1 MKQVAPTQRVRPW
14 TTGGDLRSQVRRLW
28 ERGQLGRAVIAAAV
42 GEDPGPG
49 PGDDGS
55 SDELVFPL
63 RLRLRTPTSKEL
75 SRRYDEA
82 RAWIDALSS
91 TAGVRIERR
100 RVNHRVL
107 GANDLPAEAW
117 VDSLDD
123 AVAMAGRRAE
133 AGALHRMAVV
143 THGRRPEAL
152 AVLRRRPVAMLAH
165 VEVWERLLD
174 LVDWIE
180 THPAPAVY
188 VRQIELPGVDTKLI
202 ESHRPV
208 LAELFDAAVPEAI
221 VSDEATGVRG
231 FERRYGFQSK
241 PNLVRFRILDPER
254 QLPGLAQRPTASDG
268 AERTDRPHLA
278 DVTVDAATFAGL
290 DLGNDLS
297 LDTVFLV
304 ENEVNFLAFPERNAS
319 MVIWVAGYG
328 TERLAAARWLD
339 GLSLHYWGD
348 LDTHGFAILDE
359 LRRRFPEV
367 ESFLMDRQSL
377 LDHHDLWVDEPRQER
392 RDLPRLTTTEARL
405 YDDLRWNR
413 LGERVRLEQERIS
426 FGRLLATLDSMG
438 SPTTKP
444 RPERGSEN
452 QSDRQDLE
460 PGRTPISLDEPPS
473 RC

>member
-1 MKQVAPTQRVRPW
+1 
-14 TTGGDLRSQVRRLW
+14 
-28 ERGQLGRAVIAAAV
+28 E
-42 GEDPGPG
+42 
-49 PGDDGS
+49 
-55 SDELVFPL
+55 
-63 RLRLRTPTSKEL
+63 
-75 SRRYDEA
+75 
-82 RAWIDALSS
+82 
-91 TAGVRIERR
+91 
-100 RVNHRVL
+100 
-107 GANDLPAEAW
+107 
-117 VDSLDD
+117 
-123 AVAMAGRRAE
+123 AE

-143 THGRRPEAL
+143 THSRRPEAL
-152 AVLRRRPVAMLAH
+152 AVLCRRPVALLAH

-180 THPAPAVY
+180 AHPAPAVY
-188 VRQIELPGVDTKLI
+188 LRQIELPGVDTKLI

-208 LAELFDAAVPEAI
+208 LAELFDVAVPEAI

-254 QLPGLAQRPTASDG
+254 QLPGLAYRPTTGEG
-268 AERTDRPHLA
+268 AERTDRPHLV
-278 DVTVDAATFAGL
+278 DVTVDAATFARL
-290 DLGNDLS
+290 DLGNELG
-297 LDTVFLV
+297 LERVFLV
-304 ENEVNFLAFPERNAS
+304 ENEINFLAFPERKAA
-319 MVIWVAGYG
+319 MVVLVAGYG

-377 LDHHDLWVDEPRQER
+377 LDHNDLWVDEPRQER

-426 FGRLLATLDSMG
+426 FGRLLTTLDSMG
-438 SPTTKP
+438 SPTTAGSRHSSEGEMP
-444 RPERGSEN
+444 LLQSRATGGAGSAAAEVRRG
-452 QSDRQDLE
+452 R
-460 PGRTPISLDEPPS
+460 R
-473 RC
+473 